1 MSINF
6 TSGNIE
12 FAFRTSKSAAP
23 GQPSDDTPFCLAVLG
38 DFSGRS
44 NRGLC
49 ETGAALAA
57 RRPIIVDVDNFDR
70 LPGKLGAEIHIPV
83 GGEEGSRIAI
93 GFAELDDFH
102 PDSLFDKI
110 DMFQK
115 LKSLRRRL
123 QDTSTFAEA
132 AAEVRLR
139 YVDQTATDQ
148 ATADQATDDGTSTAP
163 VEAKLDKKSEA
174 DADTIERLLGKPA
187 TAKQPTHIAGK
198 IADVDALIRDAVKP
212 YIVPGPDPQQDE
224 LVGQI
229 DQAVSGQMRGILHH
243 PDFQQIEAA
252 WRNLHF
258 FVSNV
263 ETDETL
269 KLYVIDISREELA
282 ADLTEAESLSQ
293 SGVYRLLVERS
304 VSVPG
309 ADPWAVLLGCYS
321 FDQTAEDIT
330 LLQKLAGVAR
340 AAGAPFLTAAHPH
353 FAGCESFAATPD
365 PDNWQWQPEA
375 ATTQKWHEFRTSPNA
390 ASLGLALPR
399 FLLRLPYGRDAES
412 VERFDFEELPDK
424 SAHEKYLWGNSAVL
438 CTYLLA
444 QAFRMSG
451 WSLTNALQTEVMG
464 LSMYVYES
472 AGEKQIVPCA
482 ENYLTERAMQSLIAK
497 GLIPM
502 LSVKGRDSVQVPRFQ
517 SVGDPPSSL
526 AGRWQ

>member
-1 MSINF
+1 MSTNF

-23 GQPSDDTPFCLAVLG
+23 ERPSDDTPFCLAVLG

-83 GGEEGSRIAI
+83 GGEERSRIAI
-93 GFAELDDFH
+93 SFAESDDFH

-115 LKSLRRRL
+115 LKLLRQRL
-123 QDTSTFAEA
+123 QDSSTFAEA
-132 AAEVRLR
+132 AAEVRLCFA
-139 YVDQTATDQ
+139 DQDTVDQ
-148 ATADQATDDGTSTAP
+148 ATADGTGKVQA
-163 VEAKLDKKSEA
+163 EAKPDKKSEA

-198 IADVDALIRDAVKP
+198 IANVDALIRDVVKP
-212 YIVPGPDPQQDE
+212 YIVPSPDPQQDE

-252 WRNLHF
+252 WRTLHF
-258 FVSNV
+258 LVSNI

-269 KLYVIDISREELA
+269 RLYVIDISREELA
-282 ADLTEAESLSQ
+282 ADLAEAESLSQ
-293 SGVYRLLVERS
+293 SGVYRLLVEQS

-309 ADPWAVLLGCYS
+309 GDPWAVLLGCYS
-321 FDQTAEDIT
+321 FDQTAEDIAI
-330 LLQKLAGVAR
+330 LQKLAGVAR

-353 FAGCESFAATPD
+353 FAGCESFATTPD
-365 PDNWQWQPEA
+365 PDNWQWQPDA
-375 ATTQKWHEFRTSPNA
+375 ATAQKWHELRTSPEA
-390 ASLGLALPR
+390 ASLGLTLPR
-399 FLLRLPYGRDAES
+399 FLLRLPYGRDGES

-424 SAHEKYLWGNSAVL
+424 TAHEKYLWGNSAAL
-438 CTYLLA
+438 CTYLPA
-444 QAFRMSG
+444 QAFRVSG
-451 WSLTNALQTEVMG
+451 WSLTNGLLTEVTG
-464 LSMYVYES
+464 LPMYVYDT

-482 ENYLTERAMQSLIAK
+482 ESYLTERAMQSLIAN
-497 GLIPM
+497 GLIPV
-502 LSVKGRDSVQVPRFQ
+502 LSVKGRDSVLIPRFQ
-517 SVGDPPSSL
+517 SVSESPSPL

>member
-1 MSINF
+1 MSTKI
-6 TSGNIE
+6 TPDNIE
-12 FAFRTSKSAAP
+12 FAFRTSKSTTP
-23 GQPSDDTPFCLAVLG
+23 ERPSDDTPFCLAVLG

-57 RRPIIVDVDNFDR
+57 RRPIKVDVDNFDW

-93 GFAELDDFH
+93 SFAESDDFH

-132 AAEVRLR
+132 AEEVRLR
-139 YVDQTATDQ
+139 Y
-148 ATADQATDDGTSTAP
+148 ADQASADGTGKVQA
-163 VEAKLDKKSEA
+163 EAKPEKKSEA

-198 IADVDALIRDAVKP
+198 IANIDALIRDAVKP
-212 YIVPGPDPQQDE
+212 YIIPSPDPQQDE
-224 LVGQI
+224 LVKQI
-229 DQAVSGQMRGILHH
+229 DQAISGQMRGILHH

-252 WRNLHF
+252 WRTLHF
-258 FVSNV
+258 LVSNI

-269 KLYVIDISREELA
+269 KLYIIDISREELA
-282 ADLTEAESLSQ
+282 ADLAEAESLSQ
-293 SGVYRLLVERS
+293 SGVYRLLVEQS

-309 ADPWAVLLGCYS
+309 GDPWAVLLGCHS

-353 FAGCESFAATPD
+353 FAGCESFAVTPD

-375 ATTQKWHEFRTSPNA
+375 ATAQKWHELRTSPDA
-390 ASLGLALPR
+390 TSLGLALPR
-399 FLLRLPYGRDAES
+399 FLLRLPYGRDGES

-424 SAHEKYLWGNSAVL
+424 TAHEKYLWGNSAVL

-444 QAFRMSG
+444 QAFRVSG
-451 WSLTNALQTEVMG
+451 WSLTNELQTEVTG
-464 LSMYVYES
+464 LPMYVYET

-482 ENYLTERAMQSLIAK
+482 ESYLTERAMQSLIAN
-497 GLIPM
+497 GLIPV
-502 LSVKGRDSVQVPRFQ
+502 LSVKGRDSVLIPRFQ
-517 SVGDPPSSL
+517 SVGEPPSHL
-526 AGRWQ
+526 TGRWQ

>member
-49 ETGAALAA
+49 ETGATLAA

-83 GGEEGSRIAI
+83 GSEEGSRIAI
-93 GFAELDDFH
+93 SFAELDDFH

-132 AAEVRLR
+132 AEEVRLR
-139 YVDQTATDQ
+139 YADQAATDQ
-148 ATADQATDDGTSTAP
+148 ATADGTGKVQA
-163 VEAKLDKKSEA
+163 EAKPDKKSEA

-229 DQAVSGQMRGILHH
+229 DRAISGQMRGILHH

-252 WRNLHF
+252 WRTLHF
-258 FVSNV
+258 LVSNI

-282 ADLTEAESLSQ
+282 ADLAEAESLSQ
-293 SGVYRLLVERS
+293 SGVYRLLVEQS

-309 ADPWAVLLGCYS
+309 GDPWAVLLGCYS

-330 LLQKLAGVAR
+330 LLQKLAGVAH

-353 FAGCESFAATPD
+353 FADCESFAATPD

-375 ATTQKWHEFRTSPNA
+375 ATAQKWYELRTSPDA

-399 FLLRLPYGRDAES
+399 FLLRLPYERDGES

-424 SAHEKYLWGNSAVL
+424 TAYEKYLWGNSAAL

-444 QAFRMSG
+444 QAFRVSG
-451 WSLTNALQTEVMG
+451 WSLTNALQTEVTG
-464 LSMYVYES
+464 LPMYVYES
-472 AGEKQIVPCA
+472 VGEKQIVPCA
-482 ENYLTERAMQSLIAK
+482 VSYLTERAMQRLIGN

-502 LSVKGRDSVQVPRFQ
+502 LSVKGRDSVLIPRFQ
-517 SVGDPPSSL
+517 SVGEPPSPL

>member
-57 RRPIIVDVDNFDR
+57 RRPIMVDVDNFDR
-70 LPGKLGAEIHIPV
+70 LPGKLGAEGNIPV
-83 GGEEGSRIAI
+83 GREEGSRIEVS
-93 GFAELDDFH
+93 FAELDDFH
-102 PDSLFDKI
+102 PDNLFDKI

-123 QDTSTFAEA
+123 RDTSTFAEA
-132 AAEVRLR
+132 AEEVRLR
-139 YVDQTATDQ
+139 Y
-148 ATADQATDDGTSTAP
+148 ADQAATDGTGTAP
-163 VEAKLDKKSEA
+163 VEAKSDKKSEA

-187 TAKQPTHIAGK
+187 TAKRPTHIAGK

-212 YIVPGPDPQQDE
+212 YIVPTPDPQQDE

-243 PDFQQIEAA
+243 PDFQQIEAV

-258 FVSNV
+258 LVSNV
-263 ETDETL
+263 EMDETL

-282 ADLTEAESLSQ
+282 ADLAEAEAESLSQ
-293 SGVYRLLVERS
+293 SGVYRLLVEQS

-340 AAGAPFLTAAHPH
+340 AAGAPFLTAAHSH

-375 ATTQKWHEFRTSPNA
+375 ATAQKWHELRISPDA

-399 FLLRLPYGRDAES
+399 FLLRLPYGRDGES

-424 SAHEKYLWGNSAVL
+424 TAHEKYLWGNSAVL
-438 CTYLLA
+438 CTHLLA
-444 QAFRMSG
+444 QAFRVSG
-451 WSLTNALQTEVMG
+451 WLLTNSLQTEVTG
-464 LSMYVYES
+464 LPMYVYET

-482 ENYLTERAMQSLIAK
+482 ESYLTERAMQRLITK

-517 SVGDPPSSL
+517 SVGDPPSRL